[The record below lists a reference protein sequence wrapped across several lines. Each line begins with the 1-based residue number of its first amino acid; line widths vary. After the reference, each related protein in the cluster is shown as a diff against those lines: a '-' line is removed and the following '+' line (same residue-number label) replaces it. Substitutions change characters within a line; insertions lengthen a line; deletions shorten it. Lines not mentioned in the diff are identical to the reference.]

1 MALSN
6 NHEIVSIL
14 DLKYRQ
20 TPVHFSFSYGNAVI
34 KFDNED
40 DPSKLELCIS
50 GRRNMGLVK
59 LKDIF
64 FLIWEMLY
72 FFTGFFPRLLNIAF
86 DGNEDKDYP
95 RKIVRLRSTTEKLS
109 LIRSNNRLCF
119 ISPENLNGS
128 TLKKYALLKEALKYP
143 LNSLFAVQSYDD
155 IYGEH
160 RFVLAS
166 HAAEGIVEEKYES
179 QLENHGCKNGFKN
192 RIEFLFKPLL
202 DANRKHKTNIF
213 KSIGVPQKT
222 YFQLLKNTRDFYS
235 HLARERRRFR
245 KGKEFISD
253 YWILSLAIRLFILQ
267 EIGVNYEVPL
277 FKANASAIAEW
288 IAEYRKN

>member
-1 MALSN
+1 MSN

-20 TPVHFSFSYGNAVI
+20 APVHFSFSYGNAVI
-34 KFDNED
+34 TFDNED
-40 DPSKLELCIS
+40 DPSKLKLCIS
-50 GRRNMGLVK
+50 GRRNMGLAK
-59 LKDIF
+59 LEDIF
-64 FLIWEMLY
+64 SWIWEMLY
-72 FFTGFFPRLLNIAF
+72 FFNGFFPHLLNIAF
-86 DGNEDKDYP
+86 DGKEDKDYP

-267 EIGVNYEVPL
+267 EIGVSYEVPL

>member
-1 MALSN
+1 MSN
-6 NHEIVSIL
+6 SHEIVCIF

-20 TPVHFSFSYGNAVI
+20 AKVCSSFAYGNAVI

-40 DPSKLELCIS
+40 NPSKLRLCIS
-50 GRRNMGLVK
+50 GKRNIGLAK
-59 LKDIF
+59 LKNIF
-64 FLIWEMLY
+64 FWIWEMLY
-72 FFTGFFPRLLNIAF
+72 FFNGFFPCLLNIAF
-86 DGNEDKDYP
+86 DGNEDKDYL
-95 RKIVRLRSTTEKLS
+95 RKIVRLRSTTEQLS

-119 ISPENLNGS
+119 ISPENLNCS
-128 TLKKYALLKEALKYP
+128 TLKKYALLKETLKYP

-160 RFVLAS
+160 RFLLAS
-166 HAAEGIVEEKYES
+166 HAAEGIVEEKYEN
-179 QLENHGCKNGFKN
+179 QLKNHSGKNGFKD

-202 DANRKHKTNIF
+202 NANKKHKTKLF
-213 KSIGVPQKT
+213 SSIGLSQKA
-222 YFQLLKNTRDFYS
+222 YFKLLKDTRHFYS
-235 HLARERRRFR
+235 HLAKERKRFT

-288 IAEYRKN
+288 IAEYR

>member
-1 MALSN
+1 MGLA
-6 NHEIVSIL
+6 
-14 DLKYRQ
+14 
-20 TPVHFSFSYGNAVI
+20 
-34 KFDNED
+34 
-40 DPSKLELCIS
+40 KLE
-50 GRRNMGLVK
+50 
-59 LKDIF
+59 DIF
-64 FLIWEMLY
+64 SWIWEMLY
-72 FFTGFFPRLLNIAF
+72 FFNGFFPHLLNIAF
-86 DGNEDKDYP
+86 DGKEDKDYP

-267 EIGVNYEVPL
+267 EIGVSYEVPL